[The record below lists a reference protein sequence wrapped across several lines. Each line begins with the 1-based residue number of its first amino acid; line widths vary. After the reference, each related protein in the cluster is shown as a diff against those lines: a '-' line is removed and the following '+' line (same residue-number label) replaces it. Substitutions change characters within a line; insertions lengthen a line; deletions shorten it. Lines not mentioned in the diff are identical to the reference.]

1 MRRTPRPPP
10 VVLITGCSSGIGRA
24 LAEEFLRRGQPVVA
38 TARRSADLAPLAA
51 LGATVAALDIT
62 DREAAENL
70 LAVLAADGIEI
81 DMLVNNAG
89 FGAMGPLAEITDAQW
104 QRQFDV
110 NLFAPMALTRLV
122 LPRMIARRTGCI
134 VNIGSISGEVPTPF
148 SGAYCA
154 SKAAFNAAS
163 DVLRMELAPFGV
175 KVVSVLPGGI
185 ASSFGDTA
193 SAGATLAPG
202 SAYAPWADAIA
213 ARARAGQ
220 QGAMPADTFAR
231 RVVALL
237 LRRSPPPVIHLGTHA
252 RLLPAMKRALPRAR
266 LESILTRR
274 FGLRGGTTAGQPI
287 RTE

>member
-1 MRRTPRPPP
+1 M
-10 VVLITGCSSGIGRA
+10 VLITGCSSGIGRA

-38 TARRSADLAPLAA
+38 TARRSTDLTPLSA

-62 DREAAENL
+62 DRGAAENL

-89 FGAMGPLAEITDAQW
+89 FGAMGPLAELSDAQW
-104 QRQFDV
+104 RRQFDV

-213 ARARAGQ
+213 
-220 QGAMPADTFAR
+220 
-231 RVVALL
+231 
-237 LRRSPPPVIHLGTHA
+237 
-252 RLLPAMKRALPRAR
+252 
-266 LESILTRR
+266 
-274 FGLRGGTTAGQPI
+274 
-287 RTE
+287 